1 MAILIAGSQNAC
13 KFNNLILQVS
23 YGTPLKWVLSRIHY
37 TYDDNY
43 EETHITEVIIAK
55 HRHGETGRVDLYF
68 HPELLRFMSLDKTRE
83 E

>member
-43 EETHITEVIIAK
+43 EEKA
-55 HRHGETGRVDLYF
+55 
-68 HPELLRFMSLDKTRE
+68 DKE
-83 E
+83 EKKEEKPA